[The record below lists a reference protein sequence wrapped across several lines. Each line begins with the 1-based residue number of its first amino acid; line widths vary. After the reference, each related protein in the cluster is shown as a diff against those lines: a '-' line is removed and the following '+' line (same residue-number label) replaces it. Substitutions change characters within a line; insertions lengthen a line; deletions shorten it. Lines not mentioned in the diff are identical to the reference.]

1 MLNFPPTTAFN
12 VGLPERGFGITLS
25 IMFKS
30 DRSSIIMLA
39 VNAGVPLV
47 SLVTVVALMFR
58 HMIPA

>member
-1 MLNFPPTTAFN
+1 MLNFPPAIAFN
-12 VGLPERGFGITLS
+12 VGLPERSFGITLS